1 MKKLFAIIAF
11 LFCSHVFA
19 QEFTYHKIFTPA
31 NIPGTGGA
39 TVSAVYSPSVF
50 KHGGRYYMLFGVS
63 LSCRNGTVA
72 RDSIAYAVS
81 HDGVS
86 NWVWMGYLIE
96 PNTSVCL
103 LDTSQWLTG
112 ALYQVNDPTVRVQN
126 GQLHVAYT
134 SVFWKYPVNGVECGV
149 IGTATFNLAQFPLQ
163 APTYRNNLY
172 LVPTTAQCQAG
183 GFSRPAFLQTN
194 GATEMWF
201 DSFAQTVS
209 KIQVIGATQLS
220 NANVVPVAG
229 LTGIAD
235 LEVFE
240 KDGCLRVLSNG
251 VGGLRQQKYING
263 AWTAKTQIT
272 SNSLQGWD
280 SWQHGSPNYFKDG
293 NIEQI
298 YMSGAVS
305 NGAGWYSSLNI
316 GAAIKRADNPLGGC
330 N

>member
-11 LFCSHVFA
+11 LFCSVVFA

-31 NIPGTGGA
+31 NIPPTGGA
-39 TVSAVYSPSVF
+39 TVSAIYSPSVF
-50 KHGGRYYMLFGVS
+50 KHDNRYYMLFGVS

-126 GQLHVAYT
+126 GQLYVTYT
-134 SVFWKYPVNGVECGV
+134 SVFWKYPVVGVECGV
-149 IGTATFNLAQFPLQ
+149 LGTAIFDLSKFPLQ
-163 APTYRNNLY
+163 LPTYRNNTY
-172 LVPTTAQCQAG
+172 LVPNTAQCQAG
-183 GFSRPAFLQTN
+183 GFSRPVYV
-194 GATEMWF
+194 ATPTGSELWF
-201 DSFAQTVS
+201 DSFSQFVS
-209 KIQVIGATQLS
+209 KIPVASYTQLN
-220 NANVVPVAG
+220 NANVTTIAG
-229 LTGIAD
+229 VLPSGDID
-235 LEVFE
+235 VFE

-251 VGGLRQQKYING
+251 VGGLRQQKFING
-263 AWTAKTQIT
+263 TWTAKTQVT

-293 NIEQI
+293 DVEQI
-298 YMSGAVS
+298 YISGAVS

-316 GAAIKRADNPLGGC
+316 GAAVKRSAGALGGC
-330 N
+330 D